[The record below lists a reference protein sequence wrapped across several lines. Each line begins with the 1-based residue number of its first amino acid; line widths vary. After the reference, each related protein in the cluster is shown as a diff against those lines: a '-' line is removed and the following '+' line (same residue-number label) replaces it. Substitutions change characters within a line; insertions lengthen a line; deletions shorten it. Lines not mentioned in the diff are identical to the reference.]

1 MEEEDER
8 LGRGRRE
15 SGNGK
20 TELHVGLGISVE
32 AISNFSSWISIA
44 RVIQGRH
51 TRRPLVSPH
60 GAVGLEASSTVNS
73 K

>member
-1 MEEEDER
+1 MEEDGR

-15 SGNGK
+15 SENGK

-32 AISNFSSWISIA
+32 AISNFLSWISIA

-51 TRRPLVSPH
+51 ARHPLVSPH
-60 GAVGLEASSTVNS
+60 GAVGLEASTEG
-73 K
+73 